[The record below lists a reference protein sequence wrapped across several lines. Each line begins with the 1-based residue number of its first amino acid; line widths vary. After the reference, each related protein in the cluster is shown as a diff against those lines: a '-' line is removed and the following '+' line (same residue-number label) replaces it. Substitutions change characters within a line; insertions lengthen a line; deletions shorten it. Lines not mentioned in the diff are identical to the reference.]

1 MTKEQ
6 YEMLGVEK
14 SPLNVDVE
22 NQLVVTIYDKD
33 RGYGIQ
39 IGKST
44 YWSFGGAQMILNNL
58 EKHIEFK

>member
-14 SPLNVDVE
+14 SPLNIDAE
-22 NQLVVTIYDKD
+22 GQLVVPVYHND
-33 RGYGIQ
+33 RGYGIG
-39 IGKST
+39 IGKAE
-44 YWSFGGAQMILNNL
+44 YWNFTEAQMILNNL